1 MWGLRLGDDIDDF
14 CIKCKRVTNHSVL
27 AIVGDAPAKV
37 RCRTCYHEQEF
48 RDSVAPPTKRELKK
62 AAEAEAEAAAAA
74 AAESGSEAEIEA
86 SPDDDAEE
94 PIAAAEAP
102 APTPAPKKPA
112 RKSTRKR

>member
-14 CIKCKRVTNHSVL
+14 CIKCKRITNQSVL

-48 RDSVAPPTKRELKK
+48 RDSIAPPTKRELKK
-62 AAEAEAEAAAAA
+62 AAEAEAAAAA
-74 AAESGSEAEIEA
+74 AAESGLDPEIDA
-86 SPDDDAEE
+86 SPDEDAGDA
-94 PIAAAEAP
+94 PIAAEE
-102 APTPAPKKPA
+102 APTPAPAAKKPA

>member
-14 CIKCKRVTNHSVL
+14 CVKCKRVTNHSVL

-62 AAEAEAEAAAAA
+62 AAEAAAAA
-74 AAESGSEAEIEA
+74 AAE
-86 SPDDDAEE
+86 
-94 PIAAAEAP
+94 AEAATAESVP
-102 APTPAPKKPA
+102 AEAASKPSSKAGKPPKPKK
-112 RKSTRKR
+112 

>member
-27 AIVGDAPAKV
+27 AIVDDAPAKV

-62 AAEAEAEAAAAA
+62 AAEAEAAAAAA
-74 AAESGSEAEIEA
+74 IESGLDPEIEE
-86 SPDDDAEE
+86 SLDDDADE
-94 PIAAAEAP
+94 PIAAEE
-102 APTPAPKKPA
+102 APTPTPAAKKPA